1 MPTDTMEAVAKST
14 DSLRDVV
21 TALEAEESRLATELA
36 TVKSKRTAVAK
47 ALAALEDT
55 APKRRR
61 GRPRKNA
68 ATTTS
73 VESVA
78 A

>member
-21 TALEAEESRLATELA
+21 TALEAEETRLSTELA
-36 TVKSKRTAVAK
+36 TVKAKRTAVAK
-47 ALAALEDT
+47 ALAALEDST
-55 APKRRR
+55 PKKRR
-61 GRPRKNA
+61 GRPRKT
-68 ATTTS
+68 ATDATP
-73 VESVA
+73 VA

>member
-1 MPTDTMEAVAKST
+1 MSTDTTEAVTAST
-14 DSLRDVV
+14 ASLKEVV
-21 TALEAEESRLATELA
+21 AALEAEENRLATELA

-55 APKRRR
+55 TPRRRR
-61 GRPRKNA
+61 GRPRKSD
-68 ATTTS
+68 ATP
-73 VESVA
+73 VA

>member
-21 TALEAEESRLATELA
+21 TALEAEETRLSTELA
-36 TVKSKRTAVAK
+36 TVKAKRTAVAK
-47 ALAALEDT
+47 ALAALEDST
-55 APKRRR
+55 PKKRR
-61 GRPRKNA
+61 GRPRKTVA
-68 ATTTS
+68 DATP
-73 VESVA
+73 VA